1 MRYAGPDGEAAAVKG
16 SCTDNAGNGAEAS
29 LAFRYDAT
37 PPSVAAAAD
46 RPPSGAWYRAPV
58 TVSFGGTDATSG
70 IGGCSAPLRYA
81 GPDGEAAAVKGSCT
95 DNAGNG
101 AEASLAFK
109 YDATAPKLAAPKVE
123 AAKGLVRVSWQRA
136 ADFVST
142 QLVRTPGLGS
152 AKRSVVYKGSGASFA
167 DRSVRNGRRYRYE
180 LIVGDAAGNL
190 SSRVVTAM
198 PRPPL
203 YRPEPGQRVRA
214 PLTLAWEAAS
224 GARFYNVQL
233 LRNGV
238 KVLSAWPRLATLRV
252 RAAWRYAGKA
262 RRLEPGRYVWYV
274 WPARGTIE
282 RPVFGRPLGE
292 QLVRREGTRLAIR
305 PHAKRPGLP
314 RPAGTATCGST
325 TSRTRASHESIR
337 EPERSNPSARS
348 QTSPPSRSSTAT
360 SSVFGDWSAPHEPLP
375 VSADS

>member
-1 MRYAGPDGEAAAVKG
+1 MVGVSGA
-16 SCTDNAGNGAEAS
+16 CTDAACNSSAAS
-29 LAFRYDAT
+29 LVTLQYDAT

-70 IGGCSAPLRYA
+70 IGGCSAPVRYA

-109 YDATAPKLAAPKVE
+109 YDATPPSVAAAADRLPSGAWYRAPVMVSFGGTTRRRESEGARRPCATRARTAKRLPSRGRARTTPGTAPRLARLQVRRDGPEARRAKVE

-152 AKRSVVYKGSGASFA
+152 AKRSVVYKVSGASFA
-167 DRSVRNGRRYRYE
+167 DRSVRNERCYRYE

-203 YRPEPGQRVRA
+203 YRPVLGQRVRA
-214 PLTLAWEAAS
+214 LLTLAWEAAS

-238 KVLSAWPRLATLRV
+238 KVLSAWPRLPTLRV

-262 RRLEPGRYVWYV
+262 RRLEPGSYVWYV

-282 RPVFGRPLGE
+282 RPVFGRPLG
-292 QLVRREGTRLAIR
+292 
-305 PHAKRPGLP
+305 
-314 RPAGTATCGST
+314 
-325 TSRTRASHESIR
+325 
-337 EPERSNPSARS
+337 
-348 QTSPPSRSSTAT
+348 SS
-360 SSVFGDWSAPHEPLP
+360 SFV
-375 VSADS
+375 